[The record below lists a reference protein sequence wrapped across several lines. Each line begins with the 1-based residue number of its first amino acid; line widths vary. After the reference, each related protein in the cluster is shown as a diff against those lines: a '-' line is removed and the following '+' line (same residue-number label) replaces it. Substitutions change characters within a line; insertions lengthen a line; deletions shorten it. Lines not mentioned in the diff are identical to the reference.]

1 MHLENEFL
9 WWLKALLVFPVV
21 MLLLVELVHVQRRR
35 RFSRLRPGVMI
46 LLMLALLLLLVL
58 SGCGTAPLQV
68 LTSPSIPAGLLTPP
82 RPPVLLKPASPST
95 MPGTTT
101 PATPRPALTTGWPT
115 SA

>member
-1 MHLENEFL
+1 MHLDDVSL

-21 MLLLVELVHVQRRR
+21 WLLATDLARFRRR
-35 RFSRLRPGVMI
+35 GWFSRLWVSAMM
-46 LLMLALLLLLVL
+46 LLVLVLLLLLAL
-58 SGCGTAPLQV
+58 SGCGTVPWQAQ
-68 LTSPSIPAGLLTPP
+68 TSPSIPAGLLTPP

-101 PATPRPALTTGWPT
+101 APTLKSAPVTGLPT

>member
-1 MHLENEFL
+1 MIFVAIAFL
-9 WWLKALLVFPVV
+9 WLLTGPPALLATQHLTVQGRPASVRQMEAV
-21 MLLLVELVHVQRRR
+21 LLV
-35 RFSRLRPGVMI
+35 I
-46 LLMLALLLLLVL
+46 LGFGCLLAL

-101 PATPRPALTTGWPT
+101 PATPRPALKTGWPT